1 MQNAYDYET
10 DIDIRKWLP
19 GDNIED
25 FEITL
30 PKDIQC
36 GEYDI
41 ELIIAGE
48 ATPVIQLEMQ
58 TEKNGDYYKIGKIV
72 ILGKA

>member
-1 MQNAYDYET
+1 
-10 DIDIRKWLP
+10 
-19 GDNIED
+19 
-25 FEITL
+25 L

-72 ILGKA
+72 ILGKV